1 MTTTRWIENRSMR
14 GTNKLMTAAIIVDG
28 HSFMG
33 TGSFKGCKIAVRE
46 MNK

>member
-14 GTNKLMTAAIIVDG
+14 GTNKLMTAAIIVDR
-28 HSFMG
+28 HPFMG
-33 TGSFKGCKIAVRE
+33 TGPFTGYKIAVRE